1 VGLVQ
6 DPDQFRADPDPT
18 FHSAA
23 ENIHNFLAQIDQ
35 FLVGTGTGTYEYLGM
50 FRIFNI

>member
-1 VGLVQ
+1 MGLVQ

-23 ENIHNFLAQIDQ
+23 ENIPTYFPGSNRSDFGM
-35 FLVGTGTGTYEYLGM
+35 LVYNSG
-50 FRIFNI
+50 I